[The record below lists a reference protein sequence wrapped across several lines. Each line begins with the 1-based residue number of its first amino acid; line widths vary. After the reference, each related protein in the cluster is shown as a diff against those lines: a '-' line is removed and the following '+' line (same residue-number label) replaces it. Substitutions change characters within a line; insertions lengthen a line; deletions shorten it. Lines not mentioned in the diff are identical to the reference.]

1 MKPPRPHHFR
11 HSLQRL
17 WTILRRPSAAF
28 WCAALVPWVS
38 PHLNAEEPVSFVN
51 EVVPILTKQ
60 GCNGGTCHGKAT
72 GQNGFKLSLFGFEP
86 DEDYEHL
93 VLEQRGRRVV
103 PSAPEE
109 SLLLTKG
116 AGTTPHGGGKR
127 LEPGT
132 PPYETLKRWIA
143 QGMPEDFS
151 DTARPALESI
161 SVSPPARLM
170 QAGETAK
177 VSVYAHFSDGQTREV
192 THLAS
197 LEANVK
203 GMAGVDEHA
212 GAVTMGTIP
221 GAVAVM
227 ARYQDKV
234 SVFRATL
241 PLGAPVR
248 ELPPEKNLID
258 KAIFARLREVGIPPS
273 PVCDDYTFLRRTAL
287 ALAGR
292 LPTYAEA
299 RNFLADSSPNKRAVW
314 IDTLLESGDYADT
327 FANYWNSLLRNRRG
341 DLANTRDISH
351 IHSNFAFHGWL
362 RESLY
367 QNKPYDQFV
376 RELLTATGRAIDSPP
391 VTWYRQLNTQVAQTE
406 DAAQLFLGVRI
417 QCAQC
422 HHHPF
427 ERWSQRDYHALGA
440 FFSQIHRTADP
451 SLMAEFVISLK
462 RAAPEAVHKK
472 TGEKVL
478 PAGLGSPAQ
487 AIGADEDGREALAN
501 WMVDPANPFFAK
513 ALVNRYWKILFN
525 RGLIDPEDDIR
536 DTNPP
541 SHPELLDALATDFV
555 RSQFDLK
562 HLLRTMANSSTF
574 QLDSAPN
581 PHNGAD
587 SQCFSRFYTRR
598 LPAEQLL
605 DAVSALTGIP
615 DNWANQPAA
624 TRAVQ
629 LPDNSYNNTGILRE
643 FGRPDSSTACTC
655 ERQTN
660 ASLGQSLLL
669 ATSEQIQN
677 KLANNSGLARRLAA
691 DSSRS
696 AEDKLEELYLR
707 AYSRKPSQNEVLF
720 AKAHLEKAAQHP
732 TDAAQR
738 LKLAWED
745 IFWAVMNSGEFLV
758 NH

>member
-1 MKPPRPHHFR
+1 M
-11 HSLQRL
+11 
-17 WTILRRPSAAF
+17 
-28 WCAALVPWVS
+28 
-38 PHLNAEEPVSFVN
+38 SFVN

-116 AGTTPHGGGKR
+116 AGTTPHGGGRR

-132 PPYETLKRWIA
+132 PPYDTLKKWIA

-151 DTARPALESI
+151 EASRPRLESI
-161 SVSPPARLM
+161 TVSPATRLM
-170 QAGETAK
+170 KAGETVK
-177 VSVYAHFSDGQTREV
+177 VAVHARFSNGQTREV

-197 LEANVK
+197 LEPNVK
-203 GMAGVDEHA
+203 GLAQVDEHT
-212 GAVTMGTIP
+212 GSVTMGTVS
-221 GAVAVM
+221 GSVAVM

-241 PLGAPVR
+241 PLGVPVK
-248 ELPPEKNLID
+248 ELPPEKNFID
-258 KAIFARLREVGIPPS
+258 KAIFARLREVGVPPS
-273 PVCDDYTFLRRTAL
+273 SLCNDSTFVRRSTL

-292 LPTYAEA
+292 LPTAAEA
-299 RNFLADSSPNKRAVW
+299 RQFLEDTSADKRAAW
-314 IDTLLESGDYADT
+314 IDSLLESSDYADT

-341 DLANTRDISH
+341 DLPNTRDLSH
-351 IHSNFAFHGWL
+351 IYGNFAFHGWL
-362 RESLY
+362 REALY
-367 QNKPYDQFV
+367 KNKPYDQIV
-376 RELLTATGRAIDSPP
+376 REILTATGRAIDSPP
-391 VTWYRQLNTQVAQTE
+391 VTWYRQINTQIAQTE
-406 DAAQLFLGVRI
+406 DTAQLFLGVRI

-427 ERWSQRDYHALGA
+427 EQWSQRDYYALGA
-440 FFSQIHRTADP
+440 FFSQVNRTVDP
-451 SLMAEFVISLK
+451 TRMAEFVISLN
-462 RAAPEAVHKK
+462 RVPPTANHKK
-472 TGEKVL
+472 TNEKVL
-478 PAGLGSPAQ
+478 PAGLGSPPPPIEPDDDA
-487 AIGADEDGREALAN
+487 RESLVN
-501 WMVDPANPFFAK
+501 WMVEAGNPFFAK

-541 SHPELLDALATDFV
+541 SHPELLEELAAEFV
-555 RSQFDLK
+555 RSKFDLK

-581 PHNGAD
+581 PHNAGD
-587 SQCFSRFYTRR
+587 SQYFSRFYARR
-598 LPAEQLL
+598 LPAEVLQ
-605 DAVSALTGIP
+605 DAISALTGIP

-624 TRAVQ
+624 TRAIQ
-629 LPDNSYNNTGILRE
+629 LPDNSYNNAGILRE
-643 FGRPDSSTACTC
+643 FGRPDGSTACTC

-669 ATSEQIQN
+669 ATSEQIQS
-677 KLANNSGLARRLAA
+677 KLANNAGLARRLAA
-691 DSSRS
+691 DSKRS
-696 AEDKLEELYLR
+696 TDEKLEELYLR
-707 AYSRKPSQNEVLF
+707 AVSRKPSAEEVRV
-720 AKAHLEKAAQHP
+720 ATAHLDKAASHAVEP
-732 TDAAQR
+732 AEK

-745 IFWAVMNSGEFLV
+745 VFWAVINGGEFLV

>member
-1 MKPPRPHHFR
+1 MKLTGSTRPFHRIRKVLR
-11 HSLQRL
+11 HCALGL
-17 WTILRRPSAAF
+17 CSAVVVF
-28 WCAALVPWVS
+28 TPWSTLCAE
-38 PHLNAEEPVSFVN
+38 NAVSFVN

-132 PPYETLKRWIA
+132 PPYETLKKWIA
-143 QGMPEDFS
+143 QGMPEDLTDPS
-151 DTARPALESI
+151 RPKLESI
-161 SVSPPARLM
+161 SVSPDTRLM
-170 QAGETAK
+170 RAGETVKIA
-177 VSVYAHFSDGQTREV
+177 VHARFSNGQTREV

-197 LEANVK
+197 LEPNVK
-203 GMAGVDEHA
+203 GMAQVDEHA
-212 GAVTMGTIP
+212 GAITMGTVA

-241 PLGAPVR
+241 PLGAPVN

-258 KAIFARLREVGIPPS
+258 KAIFARLREVGVPPS
-273 PVCDDYTFLRRTAL
+273 AVCDDSTFLRRATL
-287 ALAGR
+287 SLAGR
-292 LPTYAEA
+292 LPTAAEA
-299 RNFLADSSPNKRAVW
+299 RNFLEDAAPDKRAAW
-314 IDTLLESGDYADT
+314 IDTLLASGDYADT
-327 FANYWNSLLRNRRG
+327 FANYWNTLLRNRRG
-341 DLANTRDISH
+341 DLPNTRDNSH

-362 RESLY
+362 RDAIY
-367 QNKPYDQFV
+367 QNKPYDRIV

-391 VTWYRQLNTQVAQTE
+391 VTWYRQINTQIAQTE
-406 DAAQLFLGVRI
+406 DTAQLFLGVRI

-427 ERWSQRDYHALGA
+427 EQWSQRDYYALGA
-440 FFSQIHRTADP
+440 FFSQINRTADP

-462 RAAPEAVHKK
+462 RAVPEAVHKK
-472 TGEKVL
+472 SNEKVP
-478 PAGLGSPAQ
+478 PAGLGAAPATI
-487 AIGADEDGREALAN
+487 APDDDAREALAN
-501 WMVDPANPFFAK
+501 WMVDPGNPFFAK
-513 ALVNRYWKILFN
+513 AVVNRYWKILFN

-541 SHPELLDALATDFV
+541 SHPELLDALAADFV
-555 RSQFDLK
+555 RNKFDLK

-581 PHNGAD
+581 AYNKAD
-587 SQCFSRFYTRR
+587 SQYFSRFYARR
-598 LPAEQLL
+598 LPAEPLL
-605 DAVSALTGIP
+605 DAISALTGIP

-624 TRAVQ
+624 TRAIQ

-655 ERQTN
+655 ERQNN

-669 ATSEQIQN
+669 ATSEQIQG

-691 DSSRS
+691 DAKRS
-696 AEDKLEELYLR
+696 TENKMEELYLR
-707 AYSRKPSQNEVLF
+707 AFSRKPSPEEVQV
-720 AKAHLEKAAQHP
+720 AKAHLDKAASHP
-732 TDAAQR
+732 VEPLER
-738 LKLAWED
+738 IKRAWED
-745 IFWAVMNSGEFLV
+745 IFWALINSGEFLV